1 MRMSE
6 MALTMVLSLGIADAG
21 AAGAATTSPSD
32 CDRLASHP
40 WDPERVAQP
49 VYWNRIPPD
58 KAVAACREAV
68 EADATPH
75 NMFLYAR
82 ALAKARRFEEAVDWL
97 LQAAHAGYA
106 QAEFFTRLT
115 EYAQEHGILL
125 IADEVQTGYGRTGKT
140 ERLVAPPQ
148 TWNGCVSARM
158 AHVRGRRRARCA
170 RVHGGEVCGVQR
182 T

>member
-58 KAVAACREAV
+58 EAVAACREAV

-106 QAEFFTRLT
+106 QAEFSLGDSFEYGEGVPRDVEQARSWYARAASHGHEKARSRL
-115 EYAQEHGILL
+115 
-125 IADEVQTGYGRTGKT
+125 
-140 ERLVAPPQ
+140 
-148 TWNGCVSARM
+148 SAW
-158 AHVRGRRRARCA
+158 
-170 RVHGGEVCGVQR
+170 
-182 T
+182 